1 MDCFELVCCIC
12 LVVSKFA
19 TSVLAL
25 YRLDCA
31 KSLQMDSAAFSS
43 LHSGCTTFSFSFLRL
58 MINEAPR
65 SGVFI
70 WCRLWSGYQLGG
82 EVINYPTLS
91 IKRRGYQLS
100 HVINYPQDDLSSEP
114 IMENRPN
121 HVLAKPTLHPPH
133 PFIYHLLYIHLLVD
147 FPEQVVGAFRV
158 IIIWRWKMS
167 RFLSRI
173 RNSA

>member
-1 MDCFELVCCIC
+1 MFKVRDTFDRICLQFIEWIIQELVCCIC

-65 SGVFI
+65 PASPAASLSDADSGV
-70 WCRLWSGYQLGG
+70 
-82 EVINYPTLS
+82 VINYPTLS

-100 HVINYPQDDLSSEP
+100 HVINYPLDNLSNEP

-121 HVLAKPTLHPPH
+121 YVLDQPSGTPPS
-133 PFIYHLLYIHLLVD
+133 PVLYH
-147 FPEQVVGAFRV
+147 
-158 IIIWRWKMS
+158 
-167 RFLSRI
+167 
-173 RNSA
+173 